1 MRFPVEIMITN
12 KKLSYRDMITPGDIP
27 EPHES
32 VESFEGYMNVKGK
45 RLTIDYKEYFDDGE
59 IADTSVMLEDD
70 LALISRRSDEMITNL
85 VFRQGAV
92 YDCVCY
98 NGYRNMNLRV
108 STRRMKS
115 DMSAIGG
122 KLNIDYTIE
131 ILGNLAETNSICVS
145 VCPTDSVS

>member
-1 MRFPVEIMITN
+1 MKLPVEILITN
-12 KKLSYRDMITPGDIP
+12 KKLSYRDMITAGDIP

-32 VESFEGYMNVKGK
+32 VECFQGLMDVKHK

-59 IADTSVMLEDD
+59 TADTSVILEDD
-70 LALISRRSDEMITNL
+70 LALISRRSDELITNL

-98 NGYRNMNLRV
+98 NGYRNMSLRV
-108 STRRMKS
+108 NTKSMKS
-115 DMSAIGG
+115 DIGPLGG
-122 KLNIDYTIE
+122 KLKIDYSIE

-145 VCPTDSVS
+145 VCPADSVS